1 VTRYTF
7 QCPRKIWKLQP
18 DKQCL
23 LCCKSEENVQDLARL
38 DIHIVVLYPHSQNAV
53 VDVVTVGYLAVY
65 IRKPKTLVRYH

>member
-1 VTRYTF
+1 
-7 QCPRKIWKLQP
+7 
-18 DKQCL
+18 
-23 LCCKSEENVQDLARL
+23 VQDLARL